1 MMSIFLFI
9 AKMRTLS
16 RKDINEKLVSPQQSM
31 EFHEKS
37 RLHARDENFMD

>member
-1 MMSIFLFI
+1 MSIFFFI

-16 RKDINEKLVSPQQSM
+16 RKNINEKLVSHQQLK